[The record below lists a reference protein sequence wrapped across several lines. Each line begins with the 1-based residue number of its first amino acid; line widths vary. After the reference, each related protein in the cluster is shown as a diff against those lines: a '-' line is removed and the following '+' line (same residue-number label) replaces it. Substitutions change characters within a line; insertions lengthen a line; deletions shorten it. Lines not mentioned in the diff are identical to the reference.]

1 MQELLTECLKL
12 VNLPYTILFG
22 GSMLYWILY
31 VLGAVGAD
39 LLDFDIDMDTDVDAD
54 ADVDMDIDGD
64 IHHSGMLTTVLKFL
78 HVGDVPVT
86 VVASML
92 SMGMW
97 VASILSNHF
106 LNNNSIGVALAL
118 LLPILLCG
126 MIFTRI
132 GLSPFLPLLRSAF
145 DESGDV
151 TEIIGKLCTVISL
164 EANSTY
170 GQVEIAMQGSPLTLN
185 IKTRDGEVLKKGDEA
200 VVFDRDSDNE
210 TYIVTRFTMDTE
222 EKNDSMEFPPSI
234 ELNILDDSGVKDSNK
249 QHER

>member
-1 MQELLTECLKL
+1 
-12 VNLPYTILFG
+12 
-22 GSMLYWILY
+22 
-31 VLGAVGAD
+31 
-39 LLDFDIDMDTDVDAD
+39 
-54 ADVDMDIDGD
+54 
-64 IHHSGMLTTVLKFL
+64 
-78 HVGDVPVT
+78 
-86 VVASML
+86 
-92 SMGMW
+92 MW
-97 VASILSNHF
+97 VASILSNHV

-132 GLSPFLPLLRSAF
+132 GLSPFLPLLRNAF

-185 IKTRDGEVLKKGDEA
+185 IKTRDGEVLKKGDED